1 MTGIGKFV
9 ALTRIGFAARGL
21 IYILIGYLA
30 LRSGRT
36 EGSAGTLEYLN
47 GGAGKWLLAVVAAG
61 LLAYGAWRLTDAW
74 FDIQGR
80 GHEAKGIA
88 LRLGG
93 AASGIVHAALA
104 FFAARLVAGF
114 GSSGED
120 GESARQGAATALA
133 LPAGQTLLLVAA
145 GALFVVGAYQL
156 VKAVRQE
163 FLRHLDP
170 RVSRRAW
177 VKWVGSLG
185 HGARGIVFLI
195 VAWSFWRAGTAG
207 RASEAR
213 GMGEALGSLPDTAQ
227 AAIAAGLLLFGVFSL
242 VEGRYRAITDP
253 RVIQRLKGAGRM
265 PGF

>member
-47 GGAGKWLLAVVAAG
+47 DGAGKWLLAVVAAG

-74 FDIQGR
+74 FDTQGR
-80 GHEAKGIA
+80 GSDAKGIA
-88 LRLGG
+88 IRLGG
-93 AASGIVHAALA
+93 AASGIVHAGLAL
-104 FFAARLVAGF
+104 FAARLVAGF

-133 LPAGQTLLLVAA
+133 LPGGETLLLAAA
-145 GALFVVGAYQL
+145 GLLFTVGAYQL
-156 VKAVRQE
+156 VKAVRQKY
-163 FLRHLDP
+163 LRHLDP

-177 VKWVGSLG
+177 VKWAGSLG

-195 VAWSFWRAGTAG
+195 VAWSFFRAGTEAQ
-207 RASEAR
+207 ASQAR
-213 GMGEALGSLPDTAQ
+213 GMGEALAGLPDAAQ

-253 RVIQRLKGAGRM
+253 HVIERLKGGGGM
-265 PGF
+265 PAF

>member
-1 MTGIGKFV
+1 MAGIGKFV

-74 FDIQGR
+74 FDTQGR
-80 GHEAKGIA
+80 GRDAKGIA
-88 LRLGG
+88 IRLGG
-93 AASGIVHAALA
+93 AASGIVHLGLA
-104 FFAARLVAGF
+104 FLAARLVAGF
-114 GSSGED
+114 GSGGED

-133 LPAGQTLLLVAA
+133 LPAGQTLLFAAA
-145 GALFVVGAYQL
+145 GALFAVGGYQF

-163 FLRHLDP
+163 YLRHLDS
-170 RVSRRAW
+170 RVSRRTW

-185 HGARGIVFLI
+185 HTARGIVFLI
-195 VAWSFWRAGTAG
+195 VAWSFFRAGTEGQA
-207 RASEAR
+207 AEAR
-213 GMGEALGSLPDTAQ
+213 GMGEALGGLPGSAQ
-227 AAIAAGLLLFGVFSL
+227 AAIAAGLLLFGVYSL

-253 RVIQRLKGAGRM
+253 HVIARLKGAAGR
-265 PGF
+265 PAF